1 MDGMRPVG
9 LPRASFSA
17 LLRHYRTAAG
27 LTQEGLAEQAGL
39 SVRNLRD
46 LERGAPQRPQRATL
60 ERLATALGLPAD
72 AYSAFV
78 AAAQGIGRPAYV
90 PAAVPP
96 FAGRVQELALL
107 DWLLTG
113 QGPPLLVLAG
123 EPGIGKSRLLQAA
136 VARAVGYGLRVLAGS
151 CRGRGGQTAYTPLLE
166 ALQTYLRE
174 LRVGELRAALQGCAW
189 LVRLLPELADG
200 PIEPLPAWV
209 LPAAQERRL
218 MIEAVRQVLTNVSG
232 PGGIVLL
239 LDDLQWAAPDAL
251 DLLAA
256 LARSTFSPA
265 LRIVAAYR
273 DTEPSG
279 EDPLF
284 GMLGDLAQA
293 GLVTQHRL
301 DPLARDEAAWLLE
314 RIVPPSLPTMHAHV
328 LERAGGVPF
337 FLVSWAQML
346 QDNAEGGGAAP
357 VGVPWTVAQGVRQ
370 RIAALPQAVRDVVG
384 AAAVVGRKIPRVL
397 LAQVAGQSD
406 LELIEALEAVCRM
419 RLLEE
424 DGVHGYRFAHDVIR
438 EVVETSLSTARRTLL
453 HQRIAEVL
461 AAGPGKPPVE
471 EIAYHYARTED
482 HEAAV
487 LWLDRAGDQAIE
499 SLAHTAALEFY
510 RTAVER
516 ALAGGAA
523 PVVLSRLHEKLG
535 ELYLLRLELSQAQQ
549 LFTQARLQVTDVVH
563 RAGLWR
569 KEGIVQSKLGDLHA
583 ALAAFNAAENQAG
596 GGAALPPMVRAAI
609 CADRAFTLYVL
620 GDFAAS
626 EADVERAFALLR
638 DEIPTPAIDRL
649 LAPAAWIQVGVCDIR
664 GDVAGAHAGAL
675 RLLTLAERIGDQQYI
690 GRAVF
695 GLGVC
700 AWRETRL
707 AEAEAH
713 VHSAQPLV
721 DRAGD
726 TEYIMGCAWLLGCV
740 FVSRGEF
747 DAAEAHFLQALEI
760 SKKARHLYFLGLF
773 NEELGKVAGGKG
785 DLQSA
790 ENWFRQSLSIREQLG
805 DQRGI
810 AQSWNGLAMVARERG
825 DLTSAARWYRRA
837 RRLAHRQQAFIAE
850 ADAVTGQIRVGLM
863 AADRQ
868 SLAQSRHRT
877 VAALLAHGQTLVAN
891 HTMPEA
897 SLQLALLKA
906 ELLARRN
913 QPNEG
918 HAIAAEVLQVSAAAG
933 LRPLEE
939 QARRLLGSGPY
950 RHDDA

>member
-1 MDGMRPVG
+1 MRSIG
-9 LPRASFSA
+9 LPTSFGA

-27 LTQEGLAEQAGL
+27 LTQEGLAERAGL

-46 LERGAPQRPQRATL
+46 LERGAPQRPQRVTL

-72 AYSAFV
+72 TYSAFV

-96 FAGRVQELALL
+96 FAGRVRELALL

-113 QGPPLLVLAG
+113 PGPPLLVLAG

-136 VARAVGYGLRVLAGS
+136 AARAVGYGLRVLAGS

-174 LRVGELRAALQGCAW
+174 LRAGDLRAALQGCAW

-200 PIEPLPAWV
+200 PIEPLPAWT
-209 LPAAQERRL
+209 LPAEQERRL
-218 MIEAVRQVLTNVSG
+218 MIEAVRRVLINIAG

-273 DTEPSG
+273 DTEPEG

-293 GLVTQHRL
+293 GLVTRHRL
-301 DPLARDEAAWLLE
+301 DPLAHDEAAWLLE
-314 RIVPPSLPTMHAHV
+314 RIVPPSLPAMHEHV
-328 LERAGGVPF
+328 LERAAGVPF

-357 VGVPWTVAQGVRQ
+357 VGVPWTVAEGVRQ
-370 RIAALPQAVRDVVG
+370 RIAALPQTVRDVVG

-397 LAQVAGQSD
+397 LAEVAGQSD
-406 LELIEALEAVCRM
+406 LQLIEALEAVCRM

-424 DGVHGYRFAHDVIR
+424 DGAHGYRFAHDVIR

-471 EIAYHYARTED
+471 EIAYHYARTEN
-482 HEAAV
+482 HAAAV
-487 LWLDRAGDQAIE
+487 LWLDRAGDQAIAA
-499 SLAHTAALEFY
+499 LAHTAGLEFY
-510 RTAVER
+510 RTAADR

-523 PVVLSRLHEKLG
+523 PIVLSRLHEKLG
-535 ELYLLRLELSQAQQ
+535 DLYLLRLELNRAQQ
-549 LFTQARLQVTDVVH
+549 LFTQARLWVTDAAD
-563 RAGLWR
+563 RAALWR
-569 KEGIVQSKLGDLHA
+569 KEGVVLTKLGALPA

-596 GGAALPPMVRAAI
+596 AGAALSSLVRAAI
-609 CADRAFTLYVL
+609 WADRAFILYFQ
-620 GDFAAS
+620 GDFAAA
-626 EADVERAFALLR
+626 ETEIERVFVLLG
-638 DEIPTPAIDRL
+638 DEIPTLAIDRL
-649 LAPAAWIQVGVCDIR
+649 LAPAAWIQVVVRDIR
-664 GDVAGAHAGAL
+664 ADVAGARASARQMLIH
-675 RLLTLAERIGDQQYI
+675 AERIGDQQYM

-700 AWRETRL
+700 AWREARL
-707 AEAEAH
+707 DEAE
-713 VHSAQPLV
+713 VHARSAQALV

-726 TEYIMGCAWLLGCV
+726 TEYILGCAWLLGCV
-740 FVSRGEF
+740 LVSRGEF
-747 DAAEAHFLQALEI
+747 DAAEVHFLQALEI
-760 SKKARHLYFLGLF
+760 MKKARHLYFLGLF
-773 NEELGKVAGGKG
+773 TEELGKAACGKG

-790 ENWFRQSLSIREQLG
+790 EDWFRQSLVAREQLG

-810 AQSWNGLAMVARERG
+810 AQSWNGLAMVACERG
-825 DLTSAARWYRRA
+825 DLGGAAQWYRRA
-837 RRLAHRQQAFIAE
+837 RRLAHRQQAYLAE
-850 ADAVTGQIRVGLM
+850 ADAVTGQARVCLR
-863 AADRQ
+863 AVDRQ
-868 SLAQSRHRT
+868 SLTQSRHRMA
-877 VAALLAHGQTLVAN
+877 AALLAHGQTLVAN

-906 ELLARRN
+906 ELLVRRN
-913 QPNEG
+913 QPDDA

-939 QARRLLGSGPY
+939 QAHRLLGSGPY
-950 RHDDA
+950 RHGNA